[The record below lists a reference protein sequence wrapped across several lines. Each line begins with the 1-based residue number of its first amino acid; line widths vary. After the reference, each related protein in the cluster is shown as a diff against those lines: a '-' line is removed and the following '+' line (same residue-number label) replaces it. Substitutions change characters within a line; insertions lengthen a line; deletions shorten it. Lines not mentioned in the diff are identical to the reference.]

1 VTDVDDAVV
10 AIRDGKL
17 AIVPT
22 DTVYG
27 LATTP
32 HDEEAVRR
40 LYLAKGRVE
49 QQPTALVVRDIEL
62 LRECL
67 PELDGAPERVARA
80 LLPGPYTLILP
91 NPGRRFPWLTGSR
104 PETLGVRIPHMTGP
118 ARDVLDRAA
127 ALVATSANLPG
138 GPDPHTLDDVPE
150 RLRAAATALVDGG
163 ELPGTPSTVIDVTGG
178 EPVVLRE
185 GAVPA
190 DQALRVVGSVL

>member
-1 VTDVDDAVV
+1 
-10 AIRDGKL
+10 
-17 AIVPT
+17 
-22 DTVYG
+22 
-27 LATTP
+27 
-32 HDEEAVRR
+32 
-40 LYLAKGRVE
+40 
-49 QQPTALVVRDIEL
+49 
-62 LRECL
+62 
-67 PELDGAPERVARA
+67 
-80 LLPGPYTLILP
+80 
-91 NPGRRFPWLTGSR
+91 
-104 PETLGVRIPHMTGP
+104 MTGP

>member
-1 VTDVDDAVV
+1 M
-10 AIRDGKL
+10 
-17 AIVPT
+17 
-22 DTVYG
+22 
-27 LATTP
+27 
-32 HDEEAVRR
+32 
-40 LYLAKGRVE
+40 
-49 QQPTALVVRDIEL
+49 

-104 PETLGVRIPHMTGP
+104 PETLGVRIPGLTGP
-118 ARDVLDRAA
+118 ARDVLDRAG

-150 RLRAAATALVDGG
+150 QLRAAADALVDGG
-163 ELPGTPSTVIDVTGG
+163 ELPGTPSTVIDLTGA

-190 DQALRVVGSVL
+190 DQALRVVASVL